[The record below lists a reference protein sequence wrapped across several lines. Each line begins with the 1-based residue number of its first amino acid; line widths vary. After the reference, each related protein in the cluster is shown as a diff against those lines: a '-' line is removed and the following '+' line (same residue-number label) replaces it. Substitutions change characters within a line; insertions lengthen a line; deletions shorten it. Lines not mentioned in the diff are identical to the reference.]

1 MNISRLDAC
10 PRCGTLKPHWQELC
24 RSCLRAARELT
35 REEIHRALLEN
46 QQRLREERH
55 GEGLSGTSGNRVS
68 VSRKQP

>member
-24 RSCLRAARELT
+24 RSCLRASRELK

-46 QQRLREERH
+46 QRRLREERVND
-55 GEGLSGTSGNRVS
+55 S
-68 VSRKQP
+68 

>member
-10 PRCGTLKPHWQELC
+10 PRCGTLKPQWQELC

-46 QQRLREERH
+46 QKRLREE
-55 GEGLSGTSGNRVS
+55 SYDA
-68 VSRKQP
+68 